1 MSKKAKYI
9 ICVLAALVLIVAV
22 AVNLRKAPQDQQEPQ
37 AQSMDAA
44 SAQNDSEPAAQS
56 EAEPAADSAAYSE
69 KDVPIFR
76 AADTGET
83 VELRFYEDMPNV
95 AYIDIA
101 DYYHLYMPDKEMT
114 VEESGT
120 DTGVYTVASAT
131 GSATVDSEAETI
143 SSDDMAGFTNVMI
156 LTQEDMD
163 NTYLDGAPY
172 VRVADTQYTPEKSTV
187 TYNLADYGI
196 DVRADEEGLYLPI
209 ATLCDMY
216 SDLVY
221 HSAFYDGTKVY
232 VENTNL
238 DKTPSADPEYGKN
251 RYTAMQRPEDL
262 ADFTYRELCF
272 AIDHF
277 YGLPG
282 RCVLND
288 AVAEKGLDRAL
299 TDYGPAGEET
309 KRLLRSTDMGEYL
322 AGMDYLD
329 YFFYDGGH
337 TFILPGILGESQMPE
352 EVRER
357 YRAVRN
363 EHSELEAMHNGTMK
377 DFVSLYEQN
386 NGKRVLRNAVYGEG
400 VTYVKKGDT
409 AVCVFDTF
417 TPVDIKAM
425 SDYLA
430 GKTTELPVGG
440 GDPMA
445 DFVYAL
451 RQASEDEEVRNF
463 VIDVSNNLGGS
474 ADLVIAMA
482 GTILGDEGSAIT
494 YDSVLTGQKCR
505 EVFSVDRN
513 YDGKIDEKDKD
524 VDYGLRYGVLISK
537 ESFSGGNLLPFI
549 MKDNGV
555 LLMGEKSRGGSCAV
569 QRLVTADGIVCW
581 MSSSR
586 FRMTDKAGNNIDGGI
601 EPDVDLLEK
610 NEDGSSKTV
619 KVEIDSV
626 KLFGVG
632 PESDTTT
639 IEMSDYSEFYNID
652 RLSEEMNAFYD

>member
-1 MSKKAKYI
+1 MSRKAKYI
-9 ICVLAALVLIVAV
+9 ICILAVLLIVAA
-22 AVNLRKAPQDQQEPQ
+22 AVNLRKAPQGQPGQQSQ
-37 AQSMDAA
+37 T
-44 SAQNDSEPAAQS
+44 S
-56 EAEPAADSAAYSE
+56 EANAQTEEERLGSPAGYS
-69 KDVPIFR
+69 KRDVPIFKD
-76 AADTGET
+76 ADTGET

-101 DYYHLYMPDKEMT
+101 DYYHLYLPDKEMT
-114 VEESGT
+114 VEENGT
-120 DTGVYTVASAT
+120 DTGIYTVVNPT
-131 GSATVDSEAETI
+131 GSAIIDTEAETI
-143 SSDDMAGFTNVMI
+143 SSDDMAGFTNVMT

-163 NTYLDGAPY
+163 NAYLDGAPY

-196 DVRADEEGLYLPI
+196 DLRADEEGLYLPI

-221 HSAFYDGTKVY
+221 HSAFYDGAKVY
-232 VENTNL
+232 VEDTNL
-238 DKTPSADPEYGKN
+238 GRSPSSVDPEYGKN
-251 RYTAMQRPEDL
+251 HYTAMQRPEDL

-299 TDYGPAGEET
+299 TEYGPAGEET
-309 KRLLRSTDMGEYL
+309 KRLIRSVDMGEYL
-322 AGMDYLD
+322 AGMNYL
-329 YFFYDGGH
+329 YCFFYDGGH
-337 TFILPGILGESQMPE
+337 TFIIPGLLGESKMSQE
-352 EVRER
+352 LRER
-357 YRAVRN
+357 YTAVRN
-363 EHSELEAMHNGTMK
+363 EHSELETMFKGVLK

-386 NGKRVLRNAVYGEG
+386 SGKTVLRDAAYGEG
-400 VTYVKKGDT
+400 VNYVKKGDT

-417 TPVDIKAM
+417 SAADIKEM

-430 GKTTELPVGG
+430 GKTTELPLDG

-445 DFVYAL
+445 GFVHAL

-463 VIDVSNNLGGS
+463 VIDISNNLGGS
-474 ADLVIAMA
+474 ADLVVAMA
-482 GTILGDEGSAIT
+482 SVILGEEGSAIT
-494 YDSVLTGQKCR
+494 FDSVFTGQKCR
-505 EVFSVDRN
+505 ESFTVDRN
-513 YDGKIDEKDKD
+513 FDGKFDEQDKD

-537 ESFSGGNLLPFI
+537 ESFSGGNLLPFM
-549 MKDNGV
+549 MKDHGV
-555 LLMGEKSRGGSCAV
+555 LVMGEKSRGGSCAV
-569 QRLVTADGIVCW
+569 QRLITADGL
-581 MSSSR
+581 MSWISSAR

-601 EPDVDLLEK
+601 EPDVDLIEK
-610 NEDGSSKTV
+610 NGGGSSKTV

-626 KLFGVG
+626 KMLGVG

-652 RLSEEMNAFYD
+652 RLSEEMNAFYN